1 MERERHLADFIEKN
15 GAAMGQL
22 EAPFAFVG
30 GAGEELFVPEKFALH
45 EVLRQGRAVELYE
58 RAVFTGRI
66 FVHGAGDQFL
76 TGTVLTL
83 DQHGGIGLRHAPDE
97 LTQLLGGRRAAK
109 NFVLRI
115 LGLLLGEELVDIEH
129 LRELLGFAQY
139 DLHLFIENGLSR

>member
-1 MERERHLADFIEKN
+1 M
-15 GAAMGQL
+15 
-22 EAPFAFVG
+22 
-30 GAGEELFVPEKFALH
+30 
-45 EVLRQGRAVELYE
+45 
-58 RAVFTGRI
+58 
-66 FVHGAGDQFL
+66 HGAGDQFL

-129 LRELLGFAQY
+129 LRNCSVCAV
-139 DLHLFIENGLSR
+139 